1 MLVRIL
7 TIAWRRIPTS
17 EDAFFQPDSSWTI
30 YISRRDKDRAKEGTE
45 REKGKRVATLRPIF
59 LVSYE

>member
-7 TIAWRRIPTS
+7 TIAWRGAFQRL
-17 EDAFFQPDSSWTI
+17 FFQPDSSWTI

-45 REKGKRVATLRPIF
+45 REKGTLRPIF

>member
-7 TIAWRRIPTS
+7 TIAWRGAFQRL
-17 EDAFFQPDSSWTI
+17 FFQPDSSWT
-30 YISRRDKDRAKEGTE
+30 ISRRDKDRAKEGTE

>member
-7 TIAWRRIPTS
+7 TIAWRGAFQRL
-17 EDAFFQPDSSWTI
+17 FFQPDSSWTI

-45 REKGKRVATLRPIF
+45 REKGKSVATLRPIF

>member
-7 TIAWRRIPTS
+7 TIAWRGAFQRL
-17 EDAFFQPDSSWTI
+17 FFQPDSS